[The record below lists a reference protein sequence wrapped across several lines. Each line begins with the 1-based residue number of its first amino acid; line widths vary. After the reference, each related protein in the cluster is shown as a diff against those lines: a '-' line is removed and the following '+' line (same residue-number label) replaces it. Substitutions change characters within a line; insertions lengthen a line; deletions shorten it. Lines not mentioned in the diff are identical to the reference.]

1 MFCAG
6 VSDGGKDACQ
16 GDSGGPLTTSGIQK
30 GIISWGVR
38 CANSEFPGIYTNIA
52 QFRTWIDSVV

>member
-6 VSDGGKDACQ
+6 VKGGGKDACQ
-16 GDSGGPLTTSGIQK
+16 GDSGGPLTTNGVQM

-38 CANSEFPGIYTNIA
+38 CADADIPGIYTNVA
-52 QFRTWIDSVV
+52 QFRTWIDSVT